1 VFTVFLA
8 ALVLGEPLP
17 LPRAGD
23 AALVLAGVYGIA
35 AG

>member
-1 VFTVFLA
+1 VFLA
-8 ALVLGEPLP
+8 ALVLGESLTPP
-17 LPRAGD
+17 HVGG